1 VLYSLSWRQGSEDCI
16 WWIPSKRKNFEVRS
30 FFMNYLLQGILLF
43 LGGVFGKLKP
53 LMREFFCVDN
63 SSWEDFDFG

>member
-1 VLYSLSWRQGSEDCI
+1 MS
-16 WWIPSKRKNFEVRS
+16 
-30 FFMNYLLQGILLF
+30 YLLQGILLL